1 MAGEAI
7 LQTGLSY
14 SDLYPSALDSVMQD
28 ERNFSLNPAV
38 RQLIERVRFS
48 NDRLFFFD
56 PCDAGRA
63 SSLDLCS
70 GELAL
75 GDVQDEKPPVRI
87 LSKEHNLGIR
97 GANIST
103 SIVFELE
110 RLFSRPLHRF
120 EPDKMFYDG
129 NLARFPSWLADEL
142 HTWARDYRVRMEGSS
157 IGKPFIQDHYN
168 KNPYSVSRDLR
179 QQLYGIEVLELLS
192 AR

>member
-14 SDLYPSALDSVMQD
+14 SDLYPSALSSVMQGG
-28 ERNFSLNPAV
+28 RNFSLDPTV
-38 RQLIERVRFS
+38 RQLVERVRFS

-56 PCDAGRA
+56 PRNAGRA
-63 SSLDLCS
+63 SSLDLRS

-75 GDVQDEKPPVRI
+75 GDVQNEEPPVRI
-87 LSKEHNLGIR
+87 LSREHDLGIR
-97 GANIST
+97 GNVST

-110 RLFSRPLHRF
+110 RLFSRPLDRF

-129 NLARFPSWLADEL
+129 NLSRFPSRLADEL
-142 HTWARDYRVRMEGSS
+142 HTWAADYRVRMESSS
-157 IGKPFIQDHYN
+157 IHKPTIQDHY
-168 KNPYSVSRDLR
+168 KKDPYSVSRDLR
-179 QQLYGIEVLELLS
+179 QQLYGIEVLSLLS